1 MTSGWGSTTNLVSIN
16 LWSAAPTYTNGDG
29 GAYVPATGSAGW
41 LATFAFPMTQFGDG
55 AVGAG
60 GPTNAN
66 EAAIKLVGQ
75 SIFWD
80 LQILST
86 ATPIS
91 GQTFTLT
98 AELLN

>member
-1 MTSGWGSTTNLVSIN
+1 MGAVNLSIN

-29 GAYVPATGSAGW
+29 GTYARATGSASW
-41 LATFAFPMTQFGDG
+41 LANFLISSMVQCGDG
-55 AVGAG
+55 AVGSG
-60 GPTNAN
+60 GRTSAK
-66 EAAIKLVGQ
+66 EMTIKLASGTA
-75 SIFWD
+75 IFWD
-80 LQILST
+80 LQILSA